1 MTSGEL
7 TILVPAWKTEFLQ
20 RALDSLAGQTEQG
33 FAVLVVDDAGPSD
46 IARICGGFP
55 RFRYVRFEENLG
67 GKDLVGHWARCLE
80 LVETE
85 WVCLFSD
92 DDELEPECVAAFL
105 EARSARPELDVF
117 AFDPVVI
124 GRDGGMLHAPERLGR
139 ILSGS
144 EFARLRM
151 EGRLWSFMPDHVFRK
166 SALDRDGG
174 FVRFPLAWN
183 SDDATWVLLAGD
195 KGIGTI
201 PGPRVRWRWS
211 GDNISSRPELAMRKL
226 EADVAYLDWLSD
238 RGILGSDALSLE
250 RRWLAKH
257 ALFSYGL
264 GRRGLVDGLRGM
276 GRRSVPVAMECARMK
291 VLDLLSRKVPLCGFL
306 DPIPHERID
315 LSDRGKS
322 GAGE

>member
-46 IARICGGFP
+46 IARICEGFP

-92 DDELEPECVAAFL
+92 DDELEKDCVRAFL
-105 EARSARPELDVF
+105 EAQSAQPELDVF
-117 AFDPVVI
+117 AFDPTVI
-124 GRDGGMLHAPERLGR
+124 GRNGETLHTPERVGR
-139 ILSGS
+139 TLSGT
-144 EFARLRM
+144 EFAKLRM

-166 SALDRDGG
+166 TALDRGGG

-211 GDNISSRPELAMRKL
+211 GDNISSRPELALRKL
-226 EADVAYLDWLSD
+226 EADRLYLDWISTRCD
-238 RGILGSDALSLE
+238 HGGDSRRFE
-250 RRWLAKH
+250 RTWIAKRIV
-257 ALFSYGL
+257 FSYGL
-264 GRRGLVDGLRGM
+264 RSSSLFKLARILGRQFVPIVHECLRLRFVD
-276 GRRSVPVAMECARMK
+276 VA
-291 VLDLLSRKVPLCGFL
+291 SRKFPLLRHL
-306 DPIPHERID
+306 DPIPFERID
-315 LSDRGKS
+315 LSVTPSEVPDP
-322 GAGE
+322 